1 MISRKHPFSR
11 NRFLENTHFLV
22 LENTHF
28 LERQSVDKL
37 VSRGGVRPSYIK
49 DSVKRGKHGD
59 RYLNMDSIKIPLSRD
74 HFLELEKFSRT
85 RKGNNRRG
93 FSREFNEVRN
103 SA

>member
-1 MISRKHPFSR
+1 MVSRKHLFSR
-11 NRFLENTHFLV
+11 NYFLENTYFLV

-28 LERQSVDKL
+28 LERESVGEL
-37 VSRGGVRPSYIK
+37 VFRCGVRSSYIK
-49 DSVKRGKHGD
+49 DSVKRGKHGN

-85 RKGNNRRG
+85 RKGDNRRG
-93 FSREFNEVRN
+93 FSREFNEVGN